1 MLLHVFSRNDATDR
15 TLIRQGRATA
25 ELSLM
30 PNNQQP
36 PQNEP
41 RRAQPGQENPGRG
54 REDMERP
61 ERDEDRIER
70 ERRERDKRPQ

>member
-1 MLLHVFSRNDATDR
+1 MLLNVFYRNGGFEQV
-15 TLIRQGRATA
+15 LISQGRATA

-36 PQNEP
+36 NQE
-41 RRAQPGQENPGRG
+41 RERKAQPGRENPADG

-61 ERDEDRIER
+61 EREEQIER
-70 ERRERDKRPQ
+70 ERRERERRPQ